1 MPATVIA
8 ERVGW
13 LHSSSVL
20 RARVAELRPL
30 YAARGSGGPHGVCG
44 G

>member
-8 ERVGW
+8 ERIGW

-20 RARVAELRPL
+20 RARIAELRWH
-30 YAARGSGGPHGVCG
+30 RR
-44 G
+44 